1 MRWATLGFI
10 ASESTVQAMNLIGRH
25 VAVKVHRVISSILIR
40 GEIQLFSSL
49 WRDGRFPTT
58 VSVCSRS
65 WIEVSKVFCFF
76 FLPFFYYFSF
86 SPRFRLFIF
95 IFLNVTQ
102 RALIQVA
109 CSCLKTCNDLS
120 SYSRNKGR
128 EKRKRQSLSV
138 GRGTDGA
145 INKPTLFKR
154 GIMNFNLCL
163 FSFLFSSFILVY
175 LRVLRCE

>member
-1 MRWATLGFI
+1 MRSKFI
-10 ASESTVQAMNLIGRH
+10 VSFLP
-25 VAVKVHRVISSILIR
+25 
-40 GEIQLFSSL
+40 FSS
-49 WRDGRFPTT
+49 GEKFSFFP
-58 VSVCSRS
+58 VCGVTDASPPLSLCAVVRGSRS
-65 WIEVSKVFCFF
+65 VRFFVFF